1 MTTSTI
7 PEGYREDR
15 KGRLVQENQIAAI
28 DLARDQLVAEL
39 INGAKKLH
47 QQMAEF
53 RGTAFGDIAAFVQLS
68 AEQYGASIG
77 GDKGNVTLMSYD
89 GRYKI
94 IRAVQD
100 SIQFDER
107 LQAAKALIDE
117 CLNDWTE
124 GSRAELRT
132 LVNNAFRVDNDGSIK
147 TGEVLS
153 LRRLKF
159 DDPRWTQAMAAISD
173 AVTVVG
179 SKTYVR
185 FYERDAQGQY
195 QPISLDIAAVKHV

>member
-28 DLARDQLVAEL
+28 DLVRDQQVAEL

-53 RGTAFGDIAAFVQLS
+53 RGTAFGDIAAFVKLS

-94 IRAVQD
+94 VRAVQD

-107 LQAAKALIDE
+107 LQAAKALIDD

-179 SKTYVR
+179 ARPMCASTSAIRRVSTSPSAWTSR
-185 FYERDAQGQY
+185 R
-195 QPISLDIAAVKHV
+195 

>member
-1 MTTSTI
+1 MTPSI

-15 KGRLVQENQIAAI
+15 NGRLVPEAQIKPI
-28 DLARDQLVAEL
+28 DLARDQLVQEKIQRALEL
-39 INGAKKLH
+39 REALRTFK
-47 QQMAEF
+47 ADTF
-53 RGTAFGDIAAFVQLS
+53 ADIAAFVQLS
-68 AEQYGASIG
+68 GEQYGAKIG
-77 GDKGNVTLMSYD
+77 GDKGNVSLYTYD

-94 IRAVQD
+94 LRACQD

-132 LVNNAFRVDNDGSIK
+132 LVNRAFNVGQDGSIK
-147 TGEVLS
+147 TSEVLS
-153 LRRLKF
+153 LHRLKF
-159 DDPRWTQAMAAISD
+159 DDPRWQQAMKAIND

-185 FYERDAQGQY
+185 FYERDARGQY
-195 QPISLDIAAVKHV
+195 QPISLDVAGV

>member
-1 MTTSTI
+1 MTATTTI
-7 PEGYREDR
+7 PAGWREDR
-15 KGRLVQENQIAAI
+15 HGHLQPESQIKGI
-28 DLARDQLVAEL
+28 DLARDELVQEKIVRALALREQLR
-39 INGAKKLH
+39 
-47 QQMAEF
+47 EF
-53 RGTAFGDIAAFVQLS
+53 KRALFGDIAAFVQLS
-68 AEQYGASIG
+68 AEQYGARIG
-77 GDKGNVTLMSYD
+77 GGKGNVTLLSFD

-94 IRAVQD
+94 IRAIQD
-100 SIQFDER
+100 TITFDER

-124 GSRAELRT
+124 GSRAEPRA
-132 LVNNAFRVDNDGSIK
+132 LVNLAFRLDQDGNIK

-159 DDPRWTQAMAAISD
+159 DDKRWMQAMAAISD

-185 FYERDAQGQY
+185 FYERDERGQY
-195 QPISLDIAAVKHV
+195 QPISLDMAGV